1 MIKLEN
7 IYLENSE
14 GQYLFNDINIFISS
28 GSLVLIKGNPSQGKT
43 RLMKTMAMI
52 EKPKRGK
59 VSIMGKNIFKLEE
72 KEISNLHK
80 NIGIVF
86 QEDMLLKNINV
97 YDNISLPLIFRNEKV
112 REINLALKEL
122 IPWLNLGSII
132 KKKILDL
139 SSSEKKLVQFARAI
153 IGRPRILLLDNFF
166 NSIHEDF
173 EKKIVYLIL
182 ALNRI
187 GTTVIIFGEEPIFQ
201 KLNFNGTY
209 FIKNKTLKAL
219 DNQNK

>member
-72 KEISNLHK
+72 NEISNLHK

-201 KLNFNGTY
+201 KLKFIGTY
-209 FIKNKTLKAL
+209 SIKDKTLKAL

>member
-97 YDNISLPLIFRNEKV
+97 YDNISLPFIFRNEKV

-122 IPWLNLGSII
+122 ITWLNLGSII
-132 KKKILDL
+132 KKK
-139 SSSEKKLVQFARAI
+139 F
-153 IGRPRILLLDNFF
+153 
-166 NSIHEDF
+166 
-173 EKKIVYLIL
+173 
-182 ALNRI
+182 
-187 GTTVIIFGEEPIFQ
+187 
-201 KLNFNGTY
+201 
-209 FIKNKTLKAL
+209 
-219 DNQNK
+219 

>member
-43 RLMKTMAMI
+43 RLMKTMGMI

-112 REINLALKEL
+112 REINLALEEL

-132 KKKILDL
+132 KKKIQDL
-139 SSSEKKLVQFARAI
+139 SGSEKRLVQFARAI

-187 GTTVIIFGEEPIFQ
+187 GTTVIIFGEEPSFQ
-201 KLNFNGTY
+201 KLKFNSTY
-209 FIKNKTLKAL
+209 SIKNKTLKAL
-219 DNQNK
+219 DT